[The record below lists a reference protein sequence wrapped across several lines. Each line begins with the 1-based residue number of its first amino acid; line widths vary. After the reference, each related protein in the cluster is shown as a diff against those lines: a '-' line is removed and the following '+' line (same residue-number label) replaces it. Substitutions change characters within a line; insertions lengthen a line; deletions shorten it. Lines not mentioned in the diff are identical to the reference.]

1 VIMLNALIVDDS
13 SIDILLIRSILED
26 GLPSSASIIAF
37 TESIVAKKHIDLH
50 PIKILV
56 TDIEMPGVDG
66 FELIEYTRKKHPESV
81 IIAVSGSNFDDNA
94 TNTILYAA
102 KGVGANH
109 VICKSNLFEDLTNVI
124 NSVCDSCVEH

>member
-1 VIMLNALIVDDS
+1 MMNALIVDDS

-26 GLPSSASIIAF
+26 GLPNNASIIAF
-37 TESIVAKKHIDLH
+37 TESVVAKKHIDLH
-50 PIKILV
+50 PISILV

-66 FELIEYTRKKHPESV
+66 FELIEHTRNKYPEST
-81 IIAVSGSNFDDNA
+81 IIAVSGSNFEDNA

-109 VICKSNLFEDLTNVI
+109 VICKSNLFENLTHVI
-124 NSVCDSCVEH
+124 NSLSESTIAG